1 MYVLLCWHMYIYGC
15 VYMCVFVRVNIFEIK
30 GKSKQS
36 GTVVCVVWDLT
47 YVSQIT
53 NQWRKKQQM

>member
-1 MYVLLCWHMYIYGC
+1 
-15 VYMCVFVRVNIFEIK
+15 MCVFVRVNIFEIK

-53 NQWRKKQQM
+53 N